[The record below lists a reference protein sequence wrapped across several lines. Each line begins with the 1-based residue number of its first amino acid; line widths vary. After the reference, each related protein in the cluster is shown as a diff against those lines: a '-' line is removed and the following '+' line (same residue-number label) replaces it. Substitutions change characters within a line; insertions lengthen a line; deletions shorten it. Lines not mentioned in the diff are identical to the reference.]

1 MVLIPKEPVL
11 YSLLDVLGVDAN
23 FLFQDEMHNVY
34 TDDDMHPSGGII
46 NGVQNTTLKARS
58 EAGKGYIRVFW
69 TKSYGYKVDYFEVF
83 RSVKK
88 NSGYGTEAFYSMTA
102 SFLPGLISTII

>member
-1 MVLIPKEPVL
+1 
-11 YSLLDVLGVDAN
+11 
-23 FLFQDEMHNVY
+23 
-34 TDDDMHPSGGII
+34 MHPSGGII

-58 EAGKGYIRVFW
+58 DAGKGYIRVFW

-88 NSGYGTEAFYSMTA
+88 NSGYGTEAFYRSKTGSARSYKNNKMH
-102 SFLPGLISTII
+102 